1 MDFMYKLVETVLVA
15 GAEVNECLDCLIGV
29 SGDILALREFNDG
42 DGIICKFSE
51 VGDTVVDIGRFVDAD

>member
-15 GAEVNECLDCLIGV
+15 GAEVNERLDCLIGV
-29 SGDILALREFNDG
+29 RGDVLALGEFNDA

-51 VGDTVVDIGRFVDAD
+51 VGDTIVDVGRFVDAN